1 MTREAGAWRRL
12 FEGMAALVLLAAAF
26 WTGMQL
32 EGRVSPAAL
41 SFNDSDRPAPS
52 LSVRDASGNV
62 VSLVAEGEPAV
73 VMISSTS
80 CGYCARSLSD
90 IAGIANGDSLPRL
103 RVLTLEG
110 TSGGQAM
117 ARQAGVIGA
126 WHAEPVQRSA
136 AALIELNL
144 PGTPVFMMIDA
155 AGRLR
160 RTMPGYPGRE
170 GLRAWVS
177 VMSGASDSLVA
188 PNWQELQRSPRTSE

>member
-1 MTREAGAWRRL
+1 
-12 FEGMAALVLLAAAF
+12 
-26 WTGMQL
+26 MQTL
-32 EGRVSPAAL
+32 SAYSNIQSASPLSPAAL